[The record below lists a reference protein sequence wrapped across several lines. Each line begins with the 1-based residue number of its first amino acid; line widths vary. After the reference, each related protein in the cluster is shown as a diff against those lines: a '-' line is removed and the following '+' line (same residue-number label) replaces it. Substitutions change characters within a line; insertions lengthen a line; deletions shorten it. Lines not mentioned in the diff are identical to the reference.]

1 MRWRR
6 APACPVP
13 RHGGCV
19 ASERFP
25 IPTASLRVGW
35 PIGSWRSKPGNRGGL
50 NIALEPRPLAQGL
63 KALHRH
69 RKVLERL
76 PVNRQPPCR
85 RRIGCRCSG
94 PGWPRRPW
102 RAPVRRQPVGRAWQG
117 LTRSVST
124 SKVWHDSFLAPRP
137 GGRPC
142 VVGRCRPS
150 RPLRGPSS
158 GSSRHGVFRNGALC
172 GDGDSLCVGET
183 PDPTAWVEVRLADFD
198 APELRQPGGEQART
212 RLRQLTLG
220 QRVDCRAERGR
231 SGRVIV
237 YDRVIALC
245 RLQGRPLG
253 DRLRAAG
260 GREGGA

>member
-1 MRWRR
+1 MTRFSLL
-6 APACPVP
+6 APA
-13 RHGGCV
+13 
-19 ASERFP
+19 
-25 IPTASLRVGW
+25 VG
-35 PIGSWRSKPGNRGGL
+35 L
-50 NIALEPRPLAQGL
+50 
-63 KALHRH
+63 
-69 RKVLERL
+69 VLSAGAVRADPCEGRL
-76 PVNRQPPCR
+76 P
-85 RRIGCRCSG
+85 
-94 PGWPRRPW
+94 
-102 RAPVRRQPVGRAWQG
+102 
-117 LTRSVST
+117 
-124 SKVWHDSFLAPRP
+124 DRP
-137 GGRPC
+137 GT
-142 VVGRCRPS
+142 VF
-150 RPLRGPSS
+150 S
-158 GSSRHGVFRNGALC
+158 GTVRYV